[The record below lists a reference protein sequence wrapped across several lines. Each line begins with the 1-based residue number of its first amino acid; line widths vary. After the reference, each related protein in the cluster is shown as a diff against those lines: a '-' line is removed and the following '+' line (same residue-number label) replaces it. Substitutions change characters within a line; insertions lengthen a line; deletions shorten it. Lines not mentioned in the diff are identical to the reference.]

1 MYDIKKAPTKI
12 RIEWKESGKQ
22 ESKAVSVY
30 HSTFCCILQ
39 ASTHTNSEN
48 TMKISQ
54 TILIGGEAGKAC
66 HLL

>member
-1 MYDIKKAPTKI
+1 MCDIKKAPTKI
-12 RIEWKESGKQ
+12 RIEW
-22 ESKAVSVY
+22 KAVSVY